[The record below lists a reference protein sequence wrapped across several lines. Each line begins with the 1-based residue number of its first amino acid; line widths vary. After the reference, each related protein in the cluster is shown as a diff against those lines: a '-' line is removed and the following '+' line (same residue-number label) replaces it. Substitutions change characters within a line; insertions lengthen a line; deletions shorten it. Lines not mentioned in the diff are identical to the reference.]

1 MSKQRG
7 PWPFVI
13 YFIILNASVVALWG
27 TLQLGEHLVP
37 TTATANTNL
46 SPASFASAFAD
57 FQQSVTHHRESTIG
71 RLLLQILVILIAARL
86 MGWLFRKIKQPA
98 VIGEIV
104 AGILLGP
111 SLFGKLS
118 PELFTMLFP
127 QESLPNIQ
135 LLSNFGLI
143 LFMFAVGMELR
154 LGDIR
159 RQLKGSIVISHAG
172 ILLPFVLS
180 LPLSYSIYTQ
190 YAAAYT
196 DFTPFALF
204 IGIAMSITAFPVLA
218 RIIQESNLQRTHLGK
233 LSLSTA
239 AAGDITAWLMLAA
252 IIAISQSGSILST
265 GYNLLFLIGYLLVMF
280 GIIRPLFRAAG
291 KVYNNTEV
299 ISHGMVGV
307 IIILLLLSSYITELL
322 SMHALFGAFMLG
334 LVMPEDL
341 SFRKIISDKIEDVSL
356 LLFLPL
362 FFVSSGLQT
371 ELGLISGV
379 DMWTLLGAFTLIAI
393 VGKVGGTY
401 ISARVCGQSPKNSIY
416 LGAFMNTRGLMELV
430 VLGIGYEM
438 GILPPA
444 IYTVLVM
451 MTVITTVMTMPMI
464 HLVNLINKL
473 RTRRTDR
480 IDVVDKQAGAKVL
493 LSFGRPASG
502 ASLLRLTNQLL
513 RRGEAHPNV
522 TALHITTD
530 KDINSIDADKYFNDS
545 FRPIIMEANR
555 LAQPLETDYQV
566 SGNVENTILAKL
578 INERYN
584 LLIVGAGVRLSSD
597 EDDREATTM
606 REQMSRRMGAFSVRT
621 TEALLSIHSMLRDK
635 MEFFIEKAP
644 CSVGIFLSR
653 SFDSPKRILLYLTT
667 REDIRMLPYAR
678 TMAENNQ
685 GTLHIIISKALQ
697 GEKLPLHL
705 GEEIIAETLP
715 HSFVGTAGEPD
726 THSEKGLSPN
736 NGCKPPEGY
745 DLMILSYGLWRDT
758 FDHNKALLLSLPSTL
773 ILNLK

>member
-7 PWPFVI
+7 LWPFVF
-13 YFIILNASVVALWG
+13 YFIILIASVAALWG

-196 DFTPFALF
+196 GFTPFALF

-307 IIILLLLSSYITELL
+307 IIILLLLSAYITELL

-401 ISARVCGQSPKNSIY
+401 ISARVCG
-416 LGAFMNTRGLMELV
+416 
-430 VLGIGYEM
+430 
-438 GILPPA
+438 
-444 IYTVLVM
+444 
-451 MTVITTVMTMPMI
+451 
-464 HLVNLINKL
+464 
-473 RTRRTDR
+473 
-480 IDVVDKQAGAKVL
+480 
-493 LSFGRPASG
+493 
-502 ASLLRLTNQLL
+502 
-513 RRGEAHPNV
+513 
-522 TALHITTD
+522 
-530 KDINSIDADKYFNDS
+530 
-545 FRPIIMEANR
+545 
-555 LAQPLETDYQV
+555 
-566 SGNVENTILAKL
+566 
-578 INERYN
+578 
-584 LLIVGAGVRLSSD
+584 
-597 EDDREATTM
+597 
-606 REQMSRRMGAFSVRT
+606 
-621 TEALLSIHSMLRDK
+621 
-635 MEFFIEKAP
+635 
-644 CSVGIFLSR
+644 
-653 SFDSPKRILLYLTT
+653 
-667 REDIRMLPYAR
+667 
-678 TMAENNQ
+678 
-685 GTLHIIISKALQ
+685 
-697 GEKLPLHL
+697 
-705 GEEIIAETLP
+705 
-715 HSFVGTAGEPD
+715 
-726 THSEKGLSPN
+726 
-736 NGCKPPEGY
+736 
-745 DLMILSYGLWRDT
+745 
-758 FDHNKALLLSLPSTL
+758 
-773 ILNLK
+773 